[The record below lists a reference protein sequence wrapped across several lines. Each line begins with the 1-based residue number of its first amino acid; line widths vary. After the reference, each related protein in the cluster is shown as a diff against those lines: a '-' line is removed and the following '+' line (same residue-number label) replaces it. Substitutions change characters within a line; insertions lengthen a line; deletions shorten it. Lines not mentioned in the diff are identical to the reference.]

1 MKMADSFEI
10 AKLESL
16 KKSALE
22 SRQGQVDVERVRES
36 LMGTIGGVNDRFGI
50 NVVRL
55 NEIADKMESQLPKDW
70 YEKWKSDSQGDMW
83 VKAGSQLLNNDGRW
97 MRMQGTDDSDRRT
110 ILSAVSWIMVGR
122 KVLSDV
128 EDVNVGIPKLE
139 QSGAPDSGYGVPR
152 KSAERIDFGEENGL
166 DINELEGVRRGF
178 IEDNRVYE
186 YSKRGGWKIEDG
198 NAIVQFNGR
207 VIEQVRVQDRN
218 TCILAVMQMLLSH
231 SGHIRSD
238 AHVSLIEAKG
248 DMIQLAEKIGAL
260 SDNIGGTLRI
270 EDVERSVRP
279 MIEETQKTLINA
291 GKAESAGVLG
301 TMGVEYWS
309 YFDGYRDMDVYDA
322 LMTGGGG
329 ERIKSAS
336 ALAIM
341 AGKWQNKENVVFGY
355 THVDQI
361 GEYNTDGHQRI
372 INGVSMIEGQ
382 YYFHIIDPLT
392 KMSNNGWVRGI
403 DLVKHLTGPIFW
415 AESKEQPSNLSSITL
430 EEVSNENGAKQV
442 GHKRIVWSE

>member
-22 SRQGQVDVERVRES
+22 SRQGQIDVERVRES

-97 MRMQGTDDSDRRT
+97 MRIQGTDDSDRRT

-122 KVLSDV
+122 RLLGDV
-128 EDVNVGIPKLE
+128 ASVSEKPTK
-139 QSGAPDSGYGVPR
+139 
-152 KSAERIDFGEENGL
+152 RIDFGQENGL
-166 DINELEGVRRGF
+166 DINELKSVRRGF

-186 YSKRGGWKIEDG
+186 HEYKDAWKIEDG

-207 VIEQVRVQDRN
+207 VIEQVRVQNRN
-218 TCILAVMQMLLSH
+218 TCILAVTQMLLTH
-231 SGHIRSD
+231 SGYIRSD
-238 AHVSLIEAKG
+238 VHVNLVEAKG
-248 DMIQLAEKIGAL
+248 FMLGLAGKIGAL
-260 SDNIGGTLRI
+260 SENVGGTLRLH
-270 EDVERSVRP
+270 DTRSSVRP
-279 MIEETQKTLINA
+279 VLEETKKTLIA
-291 GKAESAGVLG
+291 EGKAERVDNLG
-301 TMGVEYWS
+301 EVGVEPITDFEGS
-309 YFDGYRDMDVYDA
+309 REMDVYDA
-322 LMTGGGG
+322 LMVGGGG
-329 ERIKSAS
+329 ERVNSAS

-341 AGKWQNKENVVFGY
+341 AGKWQSGENVIFGY
-355 THVDQI
+355 THVANI

-372 INGVSMIEGQ
+372 INGMSMIEGQ

-392 KMSNNGWVRGI
+392 KMSNNGWVRGV

-415 AESKEQPSNLSSITL
+415 AESKEQPSNPSSITL
-430 EEVSNENGAKQV
+430 EDVSNENGVKQL
-442 GHKRIVWSE
+442 GHKEIVWGG